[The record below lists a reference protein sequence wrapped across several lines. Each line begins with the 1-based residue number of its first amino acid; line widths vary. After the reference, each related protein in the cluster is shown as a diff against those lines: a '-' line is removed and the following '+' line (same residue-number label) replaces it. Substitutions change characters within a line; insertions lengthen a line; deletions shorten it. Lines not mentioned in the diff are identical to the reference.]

1 MLEKHSF
8 VKSQFNVFSC
18 KSVGHACVIALDP
31 TTRRTRQVQ
40 NRPHVLKF
48 IEAIRK

>member
-31 TTRRTRQVQ
+31 TTRRTRQVH
-40 NRPHVLKF
+40 NGPHLVKF
-48 IEAIRK
+48 IAAIGK